1 MKNKI
6 LTKVACLAMCGTT
19 LFATACRGGGSSGGK
34 ATLDFMYTGTQEI
47 LELFNGLVAEYNKT
61 QGETDKVKVMAMP
74 VASGGID
81 GKLTNVLPSSNGPDV
96 VIGTDEYF
104 KKHTKNMMDLTNS
117 FSADFL
123 GNFYKEQESRYHY
136 DAVNI
141 TANSDDTLYGLPA
154 VNDPKYIYCKVI
166 YYSDT
171 DESLYRETIFFENT
185 ITRNVYSAT
194 YNRDNFALEKLP
206 VKVLIE
212 EVDAR
217 IDKRPYFIV
226 MAIGF
231 IFGIIGLWKII
242 FAPLKET
249 WY

>member
-1 MKNKI
+1 MERLKKVLLWI
-6 LTKVACLAMCGTT
+6 LTIWGFGLFILSIIYLANIPNLHKFIKENIRIEMSAYENKYHDGVKVIA
-19 LFATACRGGGSSGGK
+19 RY
-34 ATLDFMYTGTQEI
+34 DFPYTG
-47 LELFNGLVAEYNKT
+47 Y
-61 QGETDKVKVMAMP
+61 DVKYV
-74 VASGGID
+74 
-81 GKLTNVLPSSNGPDV
+81 
-96 VIGTDEYF
+96 
-104 KKHTKNMMDLTNS
+104 
-117 FSADFL
+117 
-123 GNFYKEQESRYHY
+123 
-136 DAVNI
+136 
-141 TANSDDTLYGLPA
+141 
-154 VNDPKYIYCKVI
+154 YCKVI